1 MKYLRL
7 TPVGHGCRSCRMQNY
22 GFPALSTSSIDAC
35 ALVLCRVSSS
45 GSIPSR
51 MDSPE
56 PNLTTRMIEQIR
68 LLMDTYPWWV
78 VALVSAL
85 LTVLIRFVVVRL
97 FKLAFTL
104 LLFALIYC
112 AVLLG
117 LSFLLT

>member
-1 MKYLRL
+1 
-7 TPVGHGCRSCRMQNY
+7 
-22 GFPALSTSSIDAC
+22 
-35 ALVLCRVSSS
+35 
-45 GSIPSR
+45 

-56 PNLTTRMIEQIR
+56 PNLTAQIIEQVR
-68 LLMDTYPWWV
+68 VLMDTYPWWV

-104 LLFALIYC
+104 ILFALIYC

>member
-1 MKYLRL
+1 
-7 TPVGHGCRSCRMQNY
+7 
-22 GFPALSTSSIDAC
+22 
-35 ALVLCRVSSS
+35 
-45 GSIPSR
+45 

-56 PNLTTRMIEQIR
+56 PNLTAQIIEQVR
-68 LLMDTYPWWV
+68 VLMDTYPWWV
-78 VALVSAL
+78 VILVSAL

>member
-1 MKYLRL
+1 
-7 TPVGHGCRSCRMQNY
+7 
-22 GFPALSTSSIDAC
+22 
-35 ALVLCRVSSS
+35 
-45 GSIPSR
+45 

-56 PNLTTRMIEQIR
+56 PNLTAQIIEQVR
-68 LLMDTYPWWV
+68 VLMDTYPWWGV
-78 VALVSAL
+78 ILVSAL

>member
-1 MKYLRL
+1 
-7 TPVGHGCRSCRMQNY
+7 
-22 GFPALSTSSIDAC
+22 
-35 ALVLCRVSSS
+35 
-45 GSIPSR
+45 
-51 MDSPE
+51 
-56 PNLTTRMIEQIR
+56 MIEQIR

>member
-1 MKYLRL
+1 
-7 TPVGHGCRSCRMQNY
+7 
-22 GFPALSTSSIDAC
+22 
-35 ALVLCRVSSS
+35 
-45 GSIPSR
+45 

>member
-1 MKYLRL
+1 
-7 TPVGHGCRSCRMQNY
+7 
-22 GFPALSTSSIDAC
+22 
-35 ALVLCRVSSS
+35 
-45 GSIPSR
+45 

-56 PNLTTRMIEQIR
+56 PNLTARMIEQIR

>member
-1 MKYLRL
+1 
-7 TPVGHGCRSCRMQNY
+7 
-22 GFPALSTSSIDAC
+22 
-35 ALVLCRVSSS
+35 
-45 GSIPSR
+45 

-56 PNLTTRMIEQIR
+56 PNLTAQIIEQVR
-68 LLMDTYPWWV
+68 VLMDTYPWWV